1 MEHHLDFQGACA
13 QNSNG
18 YTEYYLFIRWH
29 PASSI
34 QAILKTI
41 LGGRHYDP
49 QTQMRTMNLSEVK
62 GLAKFTQLSGRAGD
76 PDLTESKL

>member
-1 MEHHLDFQGACA
+1 MEHHLDFQGGCA
-13 QNSNG
+13 HNNNG
-18 YTEYYLFIRWH
+18 YTEHYLFIRWH
-29 PASSI
+29 SASSI

-49 QTQMRTMNLSEVK
+49 HTQMRTMNLREVK

-76 PDLTESKL
+76 PALTESKL